1 MKMPETKLPTLFYYV
16 LMVCKKDPAKPYV
29 IGGEDCMHETI
40 DGAIQEASA
49 FNGEKDYDLIALEQ
63 VNIETG
69 EPKRIYDAGALE
81 DSIRQWQFDQLSE
94 EEQRQQRK
102 DEADIARWEEKHDC
116 GEA

>member
-1 MKMPETKLPTLFYYV
+1 MPETKLPTLFYYV

-29 IGGEDCMHETI
+29 MAGEDVLHTSI
-40 DGAIQEASA
+40 DDAIREAEG
-49 FNGEKDYDLIALEQ
+49 FYQHKDYDLIALEQ

-69 EPKRIYDAGALE
+69 EPARIYDAGALE

-94 EEQRQQRK
+94 DEQRQQRK